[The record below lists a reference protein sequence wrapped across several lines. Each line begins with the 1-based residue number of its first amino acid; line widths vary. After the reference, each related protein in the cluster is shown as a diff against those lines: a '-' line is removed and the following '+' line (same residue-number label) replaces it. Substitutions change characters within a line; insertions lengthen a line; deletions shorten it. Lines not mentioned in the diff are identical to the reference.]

1 MANPTKSRAAAIIEA
16 ARSRGDI
23 HILYATPLASLGQT
37 PSDVLDKLE
46 KDIGA
51 TLPSEVRAFYLGAER
66 LGLVWQEGVGEETQE
81 QPASWAELCNTDG
94 PFWSR
99 AMTSRDYSKQGGMIC
114 IPSAAEVFRK
124 GYWIE
129 RQVPEVMGDELELD
143 GEMLEDKDL
152 YEELYPF
159 DFVTTYYCVALW
171 HNRKRGEWRV
181 VLGGDHGASW
191 TDYRTLSVAEY
202 FAQLDAEL
210 GGPRTFTSTS
220 GAEKTIRALRKE
232 Q

>member
-1 MANPTKSRAAAIIEA
+1 MANPTNSRAAAIIEA
-16 ARSRGDI
+16 ARSRSDI
-23 HILYATPLASLGQT
+23 RILYATPLASLGTT
-37 PSDVLDKLE
+37 PPEVLDQLE

-51 TLPSEVRAFYLGAER
+51 KLPPEVRAFYLGAER
-66 LGLVWQEGVGEETQE
+66 LGLVWQEGTGEETQE
-81 QPASWAELCNTDG
+81 QPAGWAELCNTEG
-94 PFWSR
+94 PYWSR

-124 GYWIE
+124 GYWID

-143 GEMLEDKDL
+143 GEPVDDKDL
-152 YEELYPF
+152 YEDLYPF
-159 DFVTTYYCVALW
+159 DFVTTFYCVGLW
-171 HNRKRGEWRV
+171 FNRKRGEWRV
-181 VLGGDHGASW
+181 VLGSDHGVAWS
-191 TDYRTLSVAEY
+191 DYRTLSVAEY

-210 GGPRTFTSTS
+210 GGPRTFVSNS